1 MLSRKV
7 FWSVTLIL
15 ALVGATSGAL
25 LGNHLAS
32 GTVYKSHA
40 AWKEIFDSA
49 PRLAQGV
56 DAVVLAKAVSVA
68 PGRVVMSAN
77 GKDGLPFQVYQFE
90 VVRGV
95 KGVAAGE
102 TIQIERAGGVAPD
115 GRQVV
120 LDVDGGA
127 YEIGGT
133 YLLFLNRQEDGPY
146 FYQVN
151 AQGRYLVDDHRLWS
165 VDPHDNVSAFFE
177 GRSVKEGVA
186 LVREYVREGRPAQ

>member
-7 FWSVTLIL
+7 FWSVTLVL

-25 LGNHLAS
+25 LGNHLTG
-32 GTVYKSHA
+32 GTVYKSQA
-40 AWKEIFDSA
+40 AWKESFESA

-68 PGRVVMSAN
+68 PGRVVMSAD
-77 GKDGLPFQVYQFE
+77 GKDGLPFQVYQLE

-95 KGVAAGE
+95 KGAAAGE
-102 TIQIERAGGVAPD
+102 TLQIERAGGVAPD

-127 YEIGGT
+127 FEIGGT

-151 AQGRYLVDDHRLWS
+151 AQGRYLVDNGKLWS
-165 VDPHDNVSAFFE
+165 VEPGDHVAAFFE
-177 GRSVKEGVA
+177 GRPVQEGLA
-186 LVREYVREGRPAQ
+186 LLREYVRGPL

>member
-7 FWSVTLIL
+7 FWSLTLVL
-15 ALVGATSGAL
+15 ALVSAASGAL
-25 LGNHLAS
+25 LGNHLT
-32 GTVYKSHA
+32 GDVQYESHA
-40 AWKEIFDSA
+40 VWKDVFDSA

-56 DAVVLAKAVSVA
+56 DTVVLAKAVSVV
-68 PGRVVMSAN
+68 PGRIALSAD

-90 VVRGV
+90 VVRGM
-95 KGVAAGE
+95 KGAAAGE
-102 TIQIERAGGVAPD
+102 TLQIERAGGVGPD

-120 LDVDGGA
+120 LDIDGGP

-151 AQGRYLVDDHRLWS
+151 AQGRYLVQDNRLWS
-165 VDPHDNVSAFFE
+165 VDPRDRVSAVFE
-177 GRSVKEGVA
+177 GRSVQESLG
-186 LVREYVREGRPAQ
+186 LVHEYVRDGRPRV